1 MARRVGVVGTG
12 QSKYKDRRNDVNTP
26 ELVREAAMAAMNDA
40 GITPRDI
47 DACVIAGAPDLLEE
61 ISFSENW
68 IGPAIGASGKPLVR
82 VHAGINVGANA
93 TVSAFF
99 QVAAGA
105 FDVVLAVS
113 YNQCTI
119 EDFQCNSMDCC
130 DPLWDLG
137 FECPQSTLAG
147 LQAQFYLSRHE
158 GKVTEEHGAM
168 IAVKNRK
175 NAILNPYAHIRSE
188 ITVEEVM
195 NSPEVASPIKVL
207 DCSSVCDGAAA
218 IIVAEEMKARK
229 LNPAPAW
236 ISGLGACSESRS
248 VPYVDMA
255 YPESCVRAAQQA
267 YQMAWVY
274 EPASD
279 LDIAEV
285 HDTFSFQE
293 LIWCEALGIC
303 EPGTAGKF
311 LELGGSMFDGELPV
325 NPSGGVISTNPEGAS
340 SMVRQIEA
348 ANQIMGKAG
357 DHQVP
362 GARRALAHAWGGAI
376 QYSVVMVFSSGF

>member
-1 MARRVGVVGTG
+1 MARRVGVIGTG
-12 QSKYKDRRNDVNTP
+12 QSKYEDHRNDVNTP
-26 ELVREAAMAAMNDA
+26 ELVREAALAAMSDA
-40 GITPRDI
+40 GITPGDV
-47 DACVIAGAPDLLEE
+47 DAFVIAGASGFPEE

-82 VHAGINVGANA
+82 VHAGTNVGANA
-93 TVSAFF
+93 TISAFF
-99 QVAAGA
+99 QVASGA
-105 FDVVLAVS
+105 FDVVLAAS
-113 YNQCTI
+113 YNQRTI
-119 EDFQCNSMDCC
+119 EDFRFNSMDCC

-137 FECPQSTLAG
+137 FDYPQSTLAG
-147 LQAQFYLSRHE
+147 LQARFYLSRHE
-158 GKVTEEHGAM
+158 GKITEEHGAM
-168 IAVKNRK
+168 VAVKNRK
-175 NAILNPYAHIRSE
+175 NAVLNPCAHVRSE
-188 ITVEEVM
+188 ITVEDVM
-195 NSPEVASPIKVL
+195 NSSEVASPIKVL
-207 DCSSVCDGAAA
+207 DCSRVCDGAAA
-218 IIVAEEMKARK
+218 IVVADEMKARK

-236 ISGLGACSESRS
+236 IAGVGACSESRS

-279 LDIAEV
+279 LDTVEV

-311 LELGGSMFDGELPV
+311 LELGGSMLDGELPV

-348 ANQIMGKAG
+348 AMQVMGKAG

-362 GARRALAHAWGGAI
+362 GVRRALAHAWGGAI
-376 QYSVVMVFSSGF
+376 QYSVVTVFSSGL